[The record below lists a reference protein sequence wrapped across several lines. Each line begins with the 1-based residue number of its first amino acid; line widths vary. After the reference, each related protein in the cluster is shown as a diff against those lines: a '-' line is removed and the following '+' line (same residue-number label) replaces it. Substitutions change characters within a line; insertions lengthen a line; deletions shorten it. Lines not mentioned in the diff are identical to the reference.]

1 LAAWALIDALNYLS
15 LGLLGALLEYDNIK
29 RKAYGFGYFL
39 PLVPIR
45 DILQNGISKINY
57 TIDTPFDIG
66 KELANDCHLV
76 SQGAFHKD
84 FDKDDATS
92 PSQKFLFE
100 NRSLQTIGSFLD
112 DICLLYNM
120 KWQIVNQKLIIKFI
134 KDIDNSTPV
143 VEILEE
149 NVFSSC
155 RNFVFN
161 KSKGSGAYQY
171 SDDPTDQASN
181 ITVNI
186 YNDSVDFDGKTNNAL
201 LNGVFEKDF
210 NFSSNS
216 FWGDRFGADIGKEIS
231 DFAKIMLV
239 AFAATLL
246 SVASGFIAGAP
257 GGNVAS
263 PGFLSASVLIIIAAG
278 ALTAGAFASI
288 NSLKSNNNYGDGNNH
303 FRGSLKL
310 FGDGSINKP
319 RIIRVDP
326 NSADNNKKPVQIGV
340 NDIVKNPYYNLDN
353 VNWKDQFT
361 TTYDTLESAFNFPL
375 YFDAKFEGNLYEY
388 HEASDNAFFLNQTN
402 ELRTIQVILCKD
414 TLIAIGLNDDNNN
427 ILGKLITFKGSK
439 YKVLNYEIS
448 YQNFSIKLQIK
459 RVL

>member
-1 LAAWALIDALNYLS
+1 MINIVFD
-15 LGLLGALLEYDNIK
+15 YDRIK

-45 DILQNGISKINY
+45 DILQNGMSKINY

-76 SQGAFHKD
+76 SKGAFHKD

-134 KDIDNSTPV
+134 KDIDNSNPV

-149 NVFSSC
+149 NTFSSC

-161 KSKGSGAYQY
+161 KSKGAGSYKY

-181 ITVNI
+181 TTINA

-201 LNGVFEKDF
+201 LNGIFEKDF
-210 NFSSNS
+210 NFSSSS
-216 FWGDRFGADIGKEIS
+216 FWGDRFGADVSEEIET
-231 DFAKIMLV
+231 FATII
-239 AFAATLL
+239 AISFASVLASL
-246 SVASGFIAGAP
+246 SVAIALGAPAGNVGGPGFI
-257 GGNVAS
+257 
-263 PGFLSASVLIIIAAG
+263 F
-278 ALTAGAFASI
+278 TAGVIALAVTALLVVAISSI
-288 NSLKSNNNYGDGNNH
+288 NDLQNNNNYGDGNNH

-319 RIIRVDP
+319 RIIRVDQ
-326 NSADNNKKPVQIGV
+326 NSDGNNKKPVQIGV

-361 TTYDTLESAFNFPL
+361 STYDTLESAFNFPL